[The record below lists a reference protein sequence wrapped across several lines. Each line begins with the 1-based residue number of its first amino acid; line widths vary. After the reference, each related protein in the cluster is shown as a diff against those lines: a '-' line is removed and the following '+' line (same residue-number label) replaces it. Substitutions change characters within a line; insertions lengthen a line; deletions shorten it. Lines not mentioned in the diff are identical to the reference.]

1 MRSFTFVQDDKGWGP
16 PTVIPTEPLHV
27 IPTEPLTVIPT
38 EHSDEGSHPTQP
50 QQPQRPTPKPQ
61 LTKTQQK

>member
-1 MRSFTFVQDDKGWGP
+1 MRSFTFVQDDKGWVP
-16 PTVIPTEPLHV
+16 PTVIPAEPLAV
-27 IPTEPLTVIPT
+27 IPTER
-38 EHSDEGSHPTQP
+38 SDEGSHPTQP